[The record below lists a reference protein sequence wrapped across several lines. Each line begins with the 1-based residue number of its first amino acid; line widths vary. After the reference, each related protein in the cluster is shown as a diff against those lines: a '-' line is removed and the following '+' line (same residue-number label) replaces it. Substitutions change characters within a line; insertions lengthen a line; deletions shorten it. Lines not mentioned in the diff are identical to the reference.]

1 MEIAANMLVLLLGA
15 LAVCTVQGFNRG
27 AARVLATQNRLYG
40 KYAPLKTFALLSQRY
55 SSGLVLFS
63 HSPDE
68 LGDSDS
74 GENLKHLEQEF
85 AQLLSG
91 KGGDKK
97 LSYERFKAWEE
108 VQALLTDGLC
118 TVEEV
123 EELWISGGGVKTLK
137 DKVDFDGF
145 VEINRRLDDLF
156 EYVDEREDEENM
168 SVEGED
174 DMAEDIDDVYSPT
187 FNPVDVLEPEFVG
200 YLKQF
205 FDGHA
210 RKSSPFGLT
219 FDAFS
224 EWEDIKRMLSE
235 GQVDAVVLKE
245 LWAEAI
251 VETTKNSP
259 DKVKQTGKN
268 IDFDTFLRFNMRLDQ
283 AMDELQ
289 EALEGLSEEQVE
301 QYYREEFAE
310 LTKGGG
316 AEALL
321 GYEALMGWADMRE
334 MLSTG
339 MLMEDQVAT
348 MWDALPKQPLPSK
361 GGSKKKGF
369 GNSAG
374 PGADKLSTGI
384 NLDAF
389 LALNQAFED
398 ASESE
403 VVGMGGGSGDD
414 VLQ

>member
-1 MEIAANMLVLLLGA
+1 MMAVFLLL
-15 LAVCTVQGFNRG
+15 LTVCCVVSGFTRG
-27 AARVLATQNRLYG
+27 FPRVTATQRLQNLG
-40 KYAPLKTFALLSQRY
+40 YAPKSTFAALPGHQRH
-55 SSGLVLFS
+55 SPRLVLFS
-63 HSPDE
+63 QSLDG

-91 KGGDKK
+91 KGGGK

-118 TVEEV
+118 TVEEI
-123 EELWISGGGVKTLK
+123 EELWVSGGGVKTLK
-137 DKVDFDGF
+137 DKVDFEGF

-174 DMAEDIDDVYSPT
+174 DMADDIEDVYSPT
-187 FNPVDVLEPEFVG
+187 FDPVDMLEPEFVG

-210 RKSSPFGLT
+210 RKSPPFGLT
-219 FDAFS
+219 FDVFA

-235 GQVDAVVLKE
+235 GQVDSVVLKE

-251 VETTKNSP
+251 VETTKHSP
-259 DKVKQTGKN
+259 DKIKQTGKN
-268 IDFDTFLRFNMRLDQ
+268 IDFDTFLRLNMRLDQ

-316 AEALL
+316 ADALL

-339 MLMEDQVAT
+339 MLMEDQVAA
-348 MWDALPKQPLPSK
+348 MWDALPKQPLPFK

-369 GNSAG
+369 GNNSAI
-374 PGADKLSTGI
+374 GADKLSTGI

-403 VVGMGGGSGDD
+403 VVGVGVGGGNGDD